1 MSFVDHAQSARRA
14 RFVGRRPELDAFR
27 AALADAASSVLWV
40 FGPGGVGKS
49 TFLAACADTAR
60 DASRPVHVVDLRAV
74 DPTSAAV
81 IEAIEADTKSEAAD
95 QRPVVVVL
103 DSAERIAG
111 LEGWLRT
118 SILPL
123 LAAGSVVVVGSRHP
137 PSLEWRLDPALSPVL
152 HVVPLRNLTASETA
166 ELLTKVG
173 LPGAL
178 HADAY
183 RLAGGHPLA
192 LILLAQVV
200 GRPGSAGRL
209 PTELADAP
217 DVVADLLSRLLDDVR
232 GSEHRRV
239 LEAAALAR
247 VTTRGLLRSLFG
259 ASRAA
264 ALFDWL
270 RKQPFVESVPGGLSP
285 HELAREALEADLRG
299 NDPDAYAE
307 LHHAIRAHALT
318 QLGTPGRTDATI
330 RDVIF
335 LHRGSSA
342 MSGYW
347 DWTVFG
353 AVTANGFRPEDHG
366 DLEQMTRDHLG
377 PEVAGVLRYWL
388 DRAPE
393 RFTVVRSAD
402 GNILGYFAILVVDQ
416 PTPEDLDADV
426 ALAALWGHAGRNDP
440 LRPGQVLGITRFL
453 LDRAEGQG
461 PSATFGALTSATL
474 HHWLTTRGLAWDYIT
489 GAVDEAYWTP
499 LMTYLDYHRLRA
511 GDHCLGATEFVAY
524 AHDWRRLGPAE
535 WLDLMEARELGGHVP
550 AAPPVAEPTEVALD
564 RSAFDEAVRSALR
577 DLPRP
582 DRLAT
587 NPLLRSRML
596 REVSPSSDPAGLDHA
611 LRTAVAELPDV
622 PRTAKA
628 RRAVE
633 RTFLHGAVTQ
643 EAAAEV
649 LDLPFSTYRRHLAAG
664 IAMVAEVLWRWE
676 VYGRE
681 S

>member
-1 MSFVDHAQSARRA
+1 MSFGQANRARRA
-14 RFVGRRPELDAFR
+14 RFVGRSGELDAFQ

-49 TFLAACADTAR
+49 TFLAACAETAR
-60 DASRPVHVVDLRAV
+60 DASRPVAVVDLRSV

-81 IEAIEADTKSEAAD
+81 IEAIHTDSRSQAVDGG
-95 QRPVVVVL
+95 PVAIVL
-103 DSAERIAG
+103 DGAERVAG
-111 LEGWLRT
+111 FEGWLST
-118 SILPL
+118 SLLPS
-123 LAAGSVVVVGSRHP
+123 LAAGSVAVVGSRQP
-137 PSLEWRLDPALSPVL
+137 PSLEWRLDPAWSPVL
-152 HVVPLRNLTASETA
+152 QLVPLRNLTAAETA
-166 ELLTKVG
+166 ELLADLG
-173 LPGAL
+173 LPDEL

-192 LILLAQVV
+192 LVLIAEVF

-217 DVVADLLSRLLDDVR
+217 DLVADLLGRLLDDVP
-232 GSEHRRV
+232 GPEHRRV

-264 ALFDWL
+264 ELFEWL
-270 RKQPFVESVPGGLSP
+270 RRQPIVESLPDGLCP
-285 HELAREALEADLRG
+285 HELARVALEADLRG
-299 NDPDAYAE
+299 NDPDDYAE

-318 QLGTPGRTDATI
+318 QLQAPGRTDASV

-335 LHRGSSA
+335 LHRGSST

-353 AVTANGFRPEDHG
+353 AAMETGLRREDNAE
-366 DLEQMTRDHLG
+366 LEQMTEDHHG
-377 PEVAGVLRYWL
+377 PEVTRVLRYWL

-393 RFTVVRSAD
+393 QFRVVRSAGGD
-402 GNILGYFAILVVDQ
+402 ILGYFAILVIDQ
-416 PTPEDLDADV
+416 PTPDDLAADPAVV
-426 ALAALWGHAGRNDP
+426 ALWAHAQRNDP
-440 LRPGQVLGITRFL
+440 LRPGQVLGVTRFF
-453 LDRAEGQG
+453 LDRTGEQG
-461 PSATFGALTSATL
+461 PSVTFGALTSAAL
-474 HHWLTTRGLAWDYIT
+474 RHWLTTRGLAWDYIVAT
-489 GAVDEAYWTP
+489 LEDYWTP
-499 LMTYLDYHRLRA
+499 LMNYLDYHRLRA
-511 GDHCLGATEFVAY
+511 ADHRLGVTEFVAF

-535 WLDLMEARELGGHVP
+535 WLDLMEARELGDHVP
-550 AAPPVAEPTEVALD
+550 SPPPNTEPTRVALD
-564 RSAFDEAVRSALR
+564 RAAFDEAVRSALR
-577 DLPRP
+577 DLHRP

-596 REVSPSSDPAGLDHA
+596 REGSASSDPRGLGQAVRAAVSA
-611 LRTAVAELPDV
+611 LPEA
-622 PRTAKA
+622 PRTDKA

-633 RTFLHGAVTQ
+633 RTFLHGSVTQ
-643 EAAAEV
+643 ETAAEV

-664 IAMVAEVLWRWE
+664 IAMVAEVLWHWE